1 MKMKNIRLT
10 AIILLLAIATGAA
23 AQALSERYNKNRP
36 VVIVCNYKKNA
47 GYYLEIANRLAQRM
61 GVAYRYETNMG
72 DAGWEAFENGDA
84 DLILTNDMKYNLGK
98 YYISK
103 SMVNY
108 QRVSGDSV
116 TEIHLTGKDRQLIEA
131 IDDYYMRMKQEGEI
145 EDILTR
151 WLNPEEA
158 KPETD
163 DTAIE
168 IADALLIL
176 SGILIVLSLL
186 LLWHIRN
193 TRKHTKE
200 IKEMV
205 SQAKLMS
212 DRYEKQDP
220 KAAKVLK
227 KKYEAVMS
235 NPFVAI
241 AFYDKD
247 GRLIEMNETMKRSR
261 RDTKVLQR
269 QPLYNAD
276 GEVSNYIVAVD
287 KRKFTI

>member
-1 MKMKNIRLT
+1 MKMKSIRLT

-108 QRVSGDSV
+108 QQVRGDSV

-200 IKEMV
+200 IKEMIN
-205 SQAKLMS
+205 QAKLMS
-212 DRYEKQDP
+212 DRYEKQDS
-220 KAAKVLK
+220 KAAEVLK

>member
-108 QRVSGDSV
+108 QRVRGDSV

-212 DRYEKQDP
+212 DRYEKQDS
-220 KAAKVLK
+220 KAAEVLK

>member
-200 IKEMV
+200 IKEMIN
-205 SQAKLMS
+205 QAKLMS
-212 DRYEKQDP
+212 DRYEKQDS
-220 KAAKVLK
+220 KAAEVLK

>member
-108 QRVSGDSV
+108 QRVRGDSV

-151 WLNPEEA
+151 WLHPEEA
-158 KPETD
+158 KPETE

-200 IKEMV
+200 IKEMIN
-205 SQAKLMS
+205 QAKLMS
-212 DRYEKQDP
+212 DRYEKQDT
-220 KAAKVLK
+220 KAAEVLK

>member
-10 AIILLLAIATGAA
+10 AIILLLTIATGAA

-108 QRVSGDSV
+108 QRVRSDSV

-158 KPETD
+158 KPETE

-212 DRYEKQDP
+212 DRYEKQDS
-220 KAAKVLK
+220 KAAEVLK

>member
-108 QRVSGDSV
+108 QQVRGDSV

-205 SQAKLMS
+205 SQVKLMS
-212 DRYEKQDP
+212 DRYEKQDS
-220 KAAKVLK
+220 KAAEVLK

>member
-72 DAGWEAFENGDA
+72 DAGWEEFENGDA

-212 DRYEKQDP
+212 DRYEKQDS
-220 KAAKVLK
+220 KAAEVLK

-261 RDTKVLQR
+261 RDTKELQR

>member
-1 MKMKNIRLT
+1 MKNIRLT

-108 QRVSGDSV
+108 QRVRGDSV

-151 WLNPEEA
+151 WLHPKEA
-158 KPETD
+158 KPETE

-200 IKEMV
+200 IKEMIT
-205 SQAKLMS
+205 QAKLMS
-212 DRYEKQDP
+212 DRYEKQDT
-220 KAAKVLK
+220 KAAEVLK

>member
-1 MKMKNIRLT
+1 
-10 AIILLLAIATGAA
+10 
-23 AQALSERYNKNRP
+23 
-36 VVIVCNYKKNA
+36 
-47 GYYLEIANRLAQRM
+47 
-61 GVAYRYETNMG
+61 
-72 DAGWEAFENGDA
+72 
-84 DLILTNDMKYNLGK
+84 
-98 YYISK
+98 
-103 SMVNY
+103 
-108 QRVSGDSV
+108 VSGDSV

-212 DRYEKQDP
+212 DRYEKQDS

>member
-1 MKMKNIRLT
+1 MKNIRLT

-108 QRVSGDSV
+108 QRVRGDSV
-116 TEIHLTGKDRQLIEA
+116 AEIHLTGKDRQLIEA

-200 IKEMV
+200 IKEMIN
-205 SQAKLMS
+205 QAKLMS
-212 DRYEKQDP
+212 DRYEKQDS
-220 KAAKVLK
+220 KAAEVLK

-287 KRKFTI
+287 KRKLTI

>member
-108 QRVSGDSV
+108 QRVRGDSV

-151 WLNPEEA
+151 WLHPEEA
-158 KPETD
+158 KPETE

-200 IKEMV
+200 IKEMIN
-205 SQAKLMS
+205 QAKLMS
-212 DRYEKQDP
+212 DRYEKQDT
-220 KAAKVLK
+220 KAAEMLK

-287 KRKFTI
+287 KRKLTI

>member
-1 MKMKNIRLT
+1 MKNIRLT

-108 QRVSGDSV
+108 QRVSGDSD

>member
-108 QRVSGDSV
+108 QRVRGDSV

-151 WLNPEEA
+151 WLHPKEA
-158 KPETD
+158 KPETE

-200 IKEMV
+200 IKEMIN
-205 SQAKLMS
+205 QAKLMS
-212 DRYEKQDP
+212 DRYEKQDT
-220 KAAKVLK
+220 KAAEVLK

>member
-10 AIILLLAIATGAA
+10 AIILLLAMATGAA
-23 AQALSERYNKNRP
+23 AQALSERYNHDRP

-108 QRVSGDSV
+108 QRVRGDSV
-116 TEIHLTGKDRQLIEA
+116 TEIHLTGRDRQLIEA

-151 WLNPEEA
+151 WLHPEEA
-158 KPETD
+158 KPETE

-200 IKEMV
+200 IKEMIN
-205 SQAKLMS
+205 QAKLMS
-212 DRYEKQDP
+212 DRYEKQDT
-220 KAAKVLK
+220 KAAEVLK

>member
-10 AIILLLAIATGAA
+10 AITLLLAIATGAA

-108 QRVSGDSV
+108 QRVRGDSV

-151 WLNPEEA
+151 WLHPEEA
-158 KPETD
+158 KPETE

-200 IKEMV
+200 IKEMIT
-205 SQAKLMS
+205 QAKLMS
-212 DRYEKQDP
+212 DRYEKQDT
-220 KAAKVLK
+220 KAAEVLK

-247 GRLIEMNETMKRSR
+247 GRLVEMNETMKRSR

-269 QPLYNAD
+269 QPLYNAN

>member
-108 QRVSGDSV
+108 QRVRGDSV

-158 KPETD
+158 KPETE

-212 DRYEKQDP
+212 DRYEKQDS
-220 KAAKVLK
+220 KAAEVLK

>member
-1 MKMKNIRLT
+1 MKMKSIRLT

-108 QRVSGDSV
+108 QRVRGDSV

-212 DRYEKQDP
+212 DRYEKQDS
-220 KAAKVLK
+220 KATEVLK

>member
-108 QRVSGDSV
+108 QRVRGDSV

-151 WLNPEEA
+151 WLHPEEA
-158 KPETD
+158 KPETE

-200 IKEMV
+200 IKEMIN
-205 SQAKLMS
+205 QAKLMS
-212 DRYEKQDP
+212 DRYEKQDS
-220 KAAKVLK
+220 KAAEVLK

-287 KRKFTI
+287 KRKLTI

>member
-1 MKMKNIRLT
+1 MKKKNIRLT

-108 QRVSGDSV
+108 QRVRGDSV

-151 WLNPEEA
+151 WLHPEEA
-158 KPETD
+158 KPETE

-200 IKEMV
+200 IKEMIN
-205 SQAKLMS
+205 QAKLMS
-212 DRYEKQDP
+212 DRYEKQDT
-220 KAAKVLK
+220 KAAEMLK

-287 KRKFTI
+287 KRKLTI

>member
-212 DRYEKQDP
+212 DRYEKQDS
-220 KAAKVLK
+220 KAAEVLK

-247 GRLIEMNETMKRSR
+247 GRLIEMNETMR
-261 RDTKVLQR
+261 RARHDDTTCLR

>member
-1 MKMKNIRLT
+1 MKMKSIRLT

>member
-108 QRVSGDSV
+108 QRVRSDSV

-212 DRYEKQDP
+212 DRYEKQDS
-220 KAAKVLK
+220 KAAEVLK

>member
-200 IKEMV
+200 IKEMIN
-205 SQAKLMS
+205 QAKLMS
-212 DRYEKQDP
+212 DRYEKQDS
-220 KAAKVLK
+220 KAAEVLK

-247 GRLIEMNETMKRSR
+247 GRLIEMNETMR
-261 RDTKVLQR
+261 RARHDDTTCLR